1 MLVNNNILYLYTSNT
16 GLVALNV
23 NDGTHL
29 WARSNVNQL
38 QPLQDR
44 LYVTQS
50 TVADFCQLDPITGKS
65 EWCIPTKSKSN
76 PIKAVSSQTMLY
88 IASPTGVSALQKEN
102 GKVSWVYKDKTPG
115 TSWMLTYGLSLDN

>member
-65 EWCIPTKSKSN
+65 QWCIPTKSTSN

-88 IASPTGVSALQKEN
+88 IASPTG
-102 GKVSWVYKDKTPG
+102 
-115 TSWMLTYGLSLDN
+115 